1 MESMGNI
8 NKKKDKGLLKISEA
22 PIPNLIILWQIE
34 KKKKA
39 NYRISPTTQD
49 TQQIFLTCSVTL
61 CNSKLTFYLINL
73 LSLPLHTPSSINI
86 VLLMSI

>member
-34 KKKKA
+34 KKKKG
-39 NYRISPTTQD
+39 
-49 TQQIFLTCSVTL
+49 
-61 CNSKLTFYLINL
+61 KL
-73 LSLPLHTPSSINI
+73 
-86 VLLMSI
+86 